1 VIWSIVDPGVLTL
14 TFARL
19 VAFLFVNIIILGAVV
34 TAGFFGGKLVLK
46 EGQ

>member
-1 VIWSIVDPGVLTL
+1 VVWSIVDPGVLTL

-19 VAFLFVNIIILGAVV
+19 VAFLFVNIIMLGAVV

>member
-14 TFARL
+14 TFVRL
-19 VAFLFVNIIILGAVV
+19 VAFLFVNIIMLGAAV
-34 TAGFFGGKLVLK
+34 AAEFFGGMLVLK